1 MTLGVMGNEARD
13 QLCLIYGAKRGLR
26 DGAIGS
32 KVTTRPSRE
41 KVN

>member
-1 MTLGVMGNEARD
+1 MLGVMGNGARD
-13 QLCLIYGAKRGLR
+13 PLSLIYGAKRGLR
-26 DGAIGS
+26 DGS